1 MLKIDL
7 SKNTVKALQSLP
19 PKHQR
24 QVSAKILSLQEN
36 PQPHDSIV
44 LKSTDRQWRRVDSG
58 EYRITNTESKQ
69 VTNQGQKSPENSQNN
84 DPKNAL
90 NKIEISIYRTEASL
104 LKIAAVGHRN
114 DDRVYRDF
122 ERGL

>member
-58 EYRITNTESKQ
+58 EYRI
-69 VTNQGQKSPENSQNN
+69 
-84 DPKNAL
+84 
-90 NKIEISIYRTEASL
+90 IYRTEASL